1 VASALVTEANR
12 ACLDACTECVQACEA
27 CAQRCIGDRRWPD
40 ALGSAWTAPPSARLA
55 PSCWR
60 AAPPRPVVS
69 ASRARRSASTAPPN
83 ANATTWP
90 NAANAPAP
98 AASAPSI
105 AAPWPPPDPNRP
117 GCTASSQR
125 RGAVGRSW
133 CRLCPRAEPG
143 EAAGYAHK
151 RGIGDARAAAGP
163 CQCRCLA
170 SAAAHR
176 PSLFSA
182 RSPAWSARVR
192 FRRCHRYAGG
202 LCPHPPGGQRT
213 RWPCWQTAAA
223 RCRRSGGGVSVG
235 QRLRRGAGWP
245 DWRS

>member
-1 VASALVTEANR
+1 MPTAWRSRRPALATSSPSPCLGGLRGWAPRRAPLVPGTKTAGIVTGR
-12 ACLDACTECVQACEA
+12 TK
-27 CAQRCIGDRRWPD
+27 
-40 ALGSAWTAPPSARLA
+40 PP
-55 PSCWR
+55 
-60 AAPPRPVVS
+60 AA
-69 ASRARRSASTAPPN
+69 
-83 ANATTWP
+83 
-90 NAANAPAP
+90 APAP
-98 AASAPSI
+98 
-105 AAPWPPPDPNRP
+105 
-117 GCTASSQR
+117 R
-125 RGAVGRSW
+125 RGVRDAGGQSGHSRGGAAGRQAA
-133 CRLCPRAEPG
+133 RYIRPAPREETCPRAEPG

-245 DWRS
+245 DWRSRCLTRSGVISCER